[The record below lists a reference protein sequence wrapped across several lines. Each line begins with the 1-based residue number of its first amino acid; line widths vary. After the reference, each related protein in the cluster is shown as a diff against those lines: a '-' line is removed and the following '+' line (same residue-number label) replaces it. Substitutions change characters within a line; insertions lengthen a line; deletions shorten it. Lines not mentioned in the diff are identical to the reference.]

1 MAARTV
7 MTADEGNNMKN
18 WLIAL
23 LLIVLAA
30 AAYYYVM
37 VYESSVEETPPPPIP
52 TAAIERPVP
61 EPEPEPE
68 PVPVEPAEEVIEVE
82 PGPEIVDETI
92 ALPPL
97 AESDDLVFESISG
110 LAGEASVMRFFVSD
124 NVVSRFVASVDALT
138 SRQVPGQIMVVRD
151 LEGKFVATANEQP
164 DIVIRNSEG
173 DPIPQFVL
181 NPANYKRYD
190 PQVEMFEA
198 LDTQE
203 LITLYRD
210 FAPLSQQAYVE
221 LGYPDGDFKARLI
234 EVIDSLLSTPEIS
247 EPPRLI
253 KPEAFYLFAN
263 PDLEALPA
271 GQKALLRMGPMNAQR
286 VKAKLREIRAAL
298 AQ

>member
-1 MAARTV
+1 
-7 MTADEGNNMKN
+7 MKN
-18 WLIAL
+18 WLIGL

-37 VYESSVEETPPPPIP
+37 VYKPSLEETPPPPIP
-52 TAAIERPVP
+52 TAAIEQPVP
-61 EPEPEPE
+61 TPEPELEPEPE
-68 PVPVEPAEEVIEVE
+68 PVPIEPAEEVIEVE
-82 PGPEIVDETI
+82 PETVDETI

-97 AESDDLVFESISG
+97 AESDDLVLESVSG

-138 SRQVPGQIMVVRD
+138 SRQVPGQIMVVQD

-173 DPIPQFVL
+173 DPIPQYVL

-190 PQVEMFEA
+190 LQVEMFEA

-203 LITLYRD
+203 LISLYRD

-221 LGYPDGDFKARLI
+221 LGYPDGDFNARLI

-253 KPEAFYLFAN
+253 KPEAFYLFTN

-286 VKAKLREIRAAL
+286 VKAKLREIRAFL

>member
-1 MAARTV
+1 
-7 MTADEGNNMKN
+7 MKN
-18 WLIAL
+18 WLIGL

-30 AAYYYVM
+30 AAYYYVR
-37 VYESSVEETPPPPIP
+37 VYEPSAGETQPPPIP
-52 TAAIERPVP
+52 TVAVEQP
-61 EPEPEPE
+61 EPEPEPI
-68 PVPVEPAEEVIEVE
+68 PVEPAEEFIELE
-82 PGPEIVDETI
+82 PELEIVEEAI
-92 ALPPL
+92 VLPPL
-97 AESDDLVFESISG
+97 AESDELVLASFSG
-110 LAGEASVMRFFVSD
+110 LAGEASVMRFLVSD

-151 LEGKFVATANEQP
+151 LEGDFVATPNEQP
-164 DIVIRNSEG
+164 DTVIRNTEG
-173 DPIPQFVL
+173 DPIPQYVL
-181 NPANYKRYD
+181 NPANYQRYD

-221 LGYPDGDFKARLI
+221 LGYPDGDFNARLI

-253 KPEAFYLFAN
+253 KPEAFYLFTD

-286 VKAKLREIRAAL
+286 IKAKLREIRSAL

>member
-1 MAARTV
+1 
-7 MTADEGNNMKN
+7 MKN
-18 WLIAL
+18 WLIGL
-23 LLIVLAA
+23 SLIVLAGA
-30 AAYYYVM
+30 VYYYVT
-37 VYESSVEETPPPPIP
+37 VYEPLAEETPPPPIP
-52 TAAIERPVP
+52 TVAVEQV
-61 EPEPEPE
+61 EPEPE
-68 PVPVEPAEEVIEVE
+68 PVPLEPADEVIEIEPELDIVE
-82 PGPEIVDETI
+82 EAI

-97 AESDDLVFESISG
+97 AESDELVLGSISG

-138 SRQVPGQIMVVRD
+138 SRQVPGQIMVVQD

-164 DIVIRNSEG
+164 DTVIRNAEG
-173 DPIPQFVL
+173 DPIPQYVL
-181 NPANYKRYD
+181 NPANYQRYD

-203 LITLYRD
+203 LIALYREY
-210 FAPLSQQAYVE
+210 APLSQQAYVE
-221 LGYPDGDFKARLI
+221 LGYLDGDFNARLI
-234 EVIDSLLSTPEIS
+234 EVIDSLLSTPEIR

-253 KPEAFYLFAN
+253 KPEAFYLFTN

-271 GQKALLRMGPMNAQR
+271 GQKALLRMGPRNAQR

>member
-1 MAARTV
+1 
-7 MTADEGNNMKN
+7 MTTDEGNTMKN
-18 WLIAL
+18 WLIGL

-37 VYESSVEETPPPPIP
+37 VYKPSLEETPPPPIP
-52 TAAIERPVP
+52 TAAIEQPVP
-61 EPEPEPE
+61 TPEPEPE
-68 PVPVEPAEEVIEVE
+68 PVPIESAEEVIEVE
-82 PGPEIVDETI
+82 PEPETVDETI

-97 AESDDLVFESISG
+97 AESDDLVLESVSG

-138 SRQVPGQIMVVRD
+138 SRQVPGQIMVVQD

-173 DPIPQFVL
+173 DPIPQYVL

-190 PQVEMFEA
+190 LQVEMFEA

-203 LITLYRD
+203 LISLYRN

-221 LGYPDGDFKARLI
+221 LGYPDGDFNARLI

-253 KPEAFYLFAN
+253 KPEAFYLFTN

-286 VKAKLREIRAAL
+286 VKAKLREIRAFL